1 MTIPSRPL
9 GEVHRVP
16 RTYNQPTQLHA
27 VVERYRKLR
36 LHGLKAD
43 PHAFSSTYERESQF
57 EQGKWIS
64 RIQNPAG
71 QTFVS
76 VIPCTEPLLT
86 REDEIIIASDSSGAL
101 APLLKDEWTGQLTL
115 IGPEVLAVL
124 GDETA
129 ETKALTRPWTVF
141 FQDDQCIPPLTPTE
155 TLDLSGAHLVYMV
168 VGMFVSPES
177 RRGGHGRRL
186 IDAAVQAAREEGQTR
201 GAASVRIVLIVE
213 PENDV
218 AQRLYESTGFAF
230 WDDTVLERN
239 SGQLSRVLAM
249 VREVVM

>member
-1 MTIPSRPL
+1 MTNPTRPL

-16 RTYNQPTQLHA
+16 RTYNLPTQLHA

-36 LHGLKAD
+36 LHGLKVD

-57 EQGKWIS
+57 EQDKWIA
-64 RIQNPAG
+64 RIENPAG
-71 QTFVS
+71 KTFVS
-76 VIPCTEPLLT
+76 VIPCKEPVLT
-86 REDEIIIASDSSGAL
+86 RENEIIIASDSSGAL
-101 APLLKDEWTGQLTL
+101 GSLLRNEWTGQLTL
-115 IGPEVLAVL
+115 IGPEVLAIQ

-129 ETKALTRPWTVF
+129 ETGLAKPWSVF
-141 FQDDQCIPPLTPTE
+141 FQDEQCIPPLTPTE
-155 TLDLSGAHLVYMV
+155 TMDLRGAHLVYMV

-177 RRGGHGRRL
+177 RRGGHGQRL
-186 IDAAVQAAREEGQTR
+186 IEAAVQAAREEGQTR

-213 PENDV
+213 PENHG
-218 AQRLYESTGFAF
+218 AQKLYERTGFAL

-239 SGQLSRVLAM
+239 SGKLSRVLAM